1 MVIEEDSEG
10 GDSERVVD
18 LSRRPPPYE
27 GDPNF
32 LQKLKEDLGIQV
44 SVSLHFLSNWNKFIF
59 ELDKDSCCA
68 ARDGQALL
76 VPTKYLFFSY
86 CEISDILTGPTHFL
100 PVMT

>member
-1 MVIEEDSEG
+1 MFDCHFLTLTYNLSVPPYDCRHTVLPAPWSYPEDIVSMVIEEDSEG

-44 SVSLHFLSNWNKFIF
+44 SVSLHFLSN
-59 ELDKDSCCA
+59 
-68 ARDGQALL
+68 
-76 VPTKYLFFSY
+76 
-86 CEISDILTGPTHFL
+86 
-100 PVMT
+100 